1 MNLQKSYE
9 LDLAAE
15 QIGEEIKRTI
25 ARWHPREPED
35 ATGLPT

>member
-15 QIGEEIKRTI
+15 KVGSEIKRTI
-25 ARWHPREPED
+25 QRRTSRNQVASPN
-35 ATGLPT
+35 